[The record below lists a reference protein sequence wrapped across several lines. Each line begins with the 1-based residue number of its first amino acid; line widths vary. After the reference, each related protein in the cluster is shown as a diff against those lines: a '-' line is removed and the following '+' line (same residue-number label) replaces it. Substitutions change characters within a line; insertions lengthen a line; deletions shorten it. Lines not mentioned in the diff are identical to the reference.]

1 MQDKITLAIDA
12 LASAAF
18 IEGGVAPENTQAAR
32 DLTEQR
38 KRELL
43 ATIGAPCLHQIQEP
57 TEYPHLPSSTADV
70 VDFMNG
76 RLEVDFGD
84 PAPAGGTSL
93 YSADQ
98 MRAYVDADRAQRA
111 APVQTAPAAA
121 LVLPEPD
128 AMEFQGN
135 DGKWH
140 GFVDA
145 RHKQATVESGKWPI
159 RNLYSEGSVRA
170 LLATATGLPAQS
182 VPARLITAINTACGG
197 NEWQG
202 DALVTDLLEPAC
214 RAIASFAPQAQADAR
229 DADDA
234 ALIEWLSGQYL
245 AADFHWGDPKTS
257 VLVIE
262 IPPTASVCGD
272 FRTDVRAAIAIA
284 AAKGE

>member
-1 MQDKITLAIDA
+1 MQDKTQEKSSICTATVSQEGPA
-12 LASAAF
+12 KWNVAF
-18 IEGGVAPENTQAAR
+18 EWKDGAFCVPGEYKLYAHPQQA
-32 DLTEQR
+32 
-38 KRELL
+38 
-43 ATIGAPCLHQIQEP
+43 
-57 TEYPHLPSSTADV
+57 
-70 VDFMNG
+70 
-76 RLEVDFGD
+76 
-84 PAPAGGTSL
+84 
-93 YSADQ
+93 
-98 MRAYVDADRAQRA
+98 
-111 APVQTAPAAA
+111 APAAVAVPDERAEFEDFFRKRNGLHPDTDTTFRSDAAEPWRYWQARAA
-121 LVLPEPD
+121 LAATTATELATLPAAAPVLPEPD

-135 DGKWH
+135 DGEWH